1 MEFGVETQEIT
12 DDNMSLME
20 YRERK
25 EEWNRIIDHRKNLA
39 QQIFNTIDTGQLYK
53 IDEPLNE
60 DEEKD

>member
-1 MEFGVETQEIT
+1 M

-25 EEWNRIIDHRKNLA
+25 EEWNSIIVHRQKIA
-39 QQIFNTIDTGQLYK
+39 HQIFNTVDSKDLYR

-60 DEEKD
+60 DED